1 MKPIQ
6 RGWRSSVPEASGT
19 MLRKMLAPN
28 SIPSDEVLT
37 ATLEGQQN
45 NALWPNWQV
54 GGNRSEDQQRRKLRG
69 VSNQWVCSDPK
80 GLYKK
85 RGTKR
90 GTTAC
95 FLQELTGA

>member
-1 MKPIQ
+1 
-6 RGWRSSVPEASGT
+6 
-19 MLRKMLAPN
+19 MLAPN

-54 GGNRSEDQQRRKLRG
+54 VGNRSQDHQRRKLTAVPNKWLG
-69 VSNQWVCSDPK
+69 SDPK
-80 GLYKK
+80 GRDKK

-90 GTTAC
+90 GTTVR